1 MKRKHLNKNSP
12 GKEQQKRKIQNK
24 RKEKGRK
31 KEREGKGKGKGK
43 VNLGIRI
50 EPESLGSKTSENL
63 RMFSTHSHG
72 LFYYANPCMFI
83 KSPQTQE
90 QLRTVC

>member
-31 KEREGKGKGKGK
+31 KEREGKGTGK